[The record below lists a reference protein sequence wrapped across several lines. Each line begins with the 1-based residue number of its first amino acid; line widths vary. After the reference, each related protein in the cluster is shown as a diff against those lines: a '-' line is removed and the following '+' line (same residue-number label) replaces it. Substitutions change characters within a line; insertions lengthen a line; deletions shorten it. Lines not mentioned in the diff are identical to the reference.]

1 MIRGLFRQTICYL
14 PRQHPHQSDLIYQS
28 NCTHSLALSAYMRTR
43 RHQRKR
49 NCHDVWKQPWSTK
62 QQIRKNIKEKIY
74 KNEKSQTFLF
84 YFTSFFNTLFVF
96 GVGLS
101 NLPCIRSL
109 WISILVGDAL
119 QNSSIVS
126 TKSPLIPCIKLS
138 KGNPCSATFWR

>member
-1 MIRGLFRQTICYL
+1 MICGLFRKTICHL
-14 PRQHPHQSDLIYQS
+14 PRQHSHQSDLIYQS
-28 NCTHSLALSAYMRTR
+28 NYTHSITLSEYMRTR
-43 RHQRKR
+43 RYQRKR
-49 NCHDVWKQPWSTK
+49 NCHDVWKQPWSTE
-62 QQIRKNIKEKIY
+62 QQIRENIKK
-74 KNEKSQTFLF
+74 EKSQTFLF

-138 KGNPCSATFWR
+138 KWKPCSPTFWR